1 MAESIRDQIQNV
13 LYDIGHVHPD
23 LEGDYAFFSVSTV
36 ELVSAYDTSIS
47 KGLVRPT
54 SMYNP
59 YLNYLESPKA
69 DISRHIFDDAETLET
84 FRSTFTMTFE
94 MDVG

>member
-1 MAESIRDQIQNV
+1 
-13 LYDIGHVHPD
+13 
-23 LEGDYAFFSVSTV
+23 
-36 ELVSAYDTSIS
+36 
-47 KGLVRPT
+47 
-54 SMYNP
+54 MYNA
-59 YLNYLESPKA
+59 YSNYLESPKA